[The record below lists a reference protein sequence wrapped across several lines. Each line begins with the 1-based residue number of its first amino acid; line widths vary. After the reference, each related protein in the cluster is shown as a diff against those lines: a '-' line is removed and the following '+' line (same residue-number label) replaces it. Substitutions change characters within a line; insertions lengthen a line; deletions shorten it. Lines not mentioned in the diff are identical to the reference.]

1 VPWPSNGQGLYNF
14 NGRLFMTPFAIVIL
28 FNEPFPREMSF
39 FFFLASYKKI
49 INKGIRIEE
58 KKDYGRFYHPDNNAP
73 LQT

>member
-1 VPWPSNGQGLYNF
+1 
-14 NGRLFMTPFAIVIL
+14 MTPFAIVIL

-39 FFFLASYKKI
+39 FFWASYKKI